1 MGSVP
6 DDERFCICVV
16 TPTRMAQKYELEV
29 SNSWSVKKVKERL
42 VEDCGVMWPP
52 NTQVLLFEGAI
63 LNDYRELSYY
73 YIEDNI
79 NLKNEHSHLIQPT
92 DTR

>member
-1 MGSVP
+1 
-6 DDERFCICVV
+6 
-16 TPTRMAQKYELEV
+16 MARQYKLEV
-29 SNSWSVKKVKERL
+29 SNSWLVKKVKKRL
-42 VEDCGVMWPP
+42 VEDFGVMWPP
-52 NTQVLLFEGAI
+52 NTLVLIFEGVI